1 MTSTFHIDL
10 FAPEFTK
17 NPYPDYAR
25 LRKEAPI
32 HRVLL
37 PDGRA
42 LWLVTRY
49 EDVVAALKNPR
60 LVKKGSSVMSP
71 EQLEK
76 YGNPPKSIELFFSN
90 MLSVDPPDHT
100 RLRTLVQKA
109 FTPRRIEQ
117 LRPRIQEIANTL
129 LDAVQPQGQMEFI
142 NAYAFPLPIIVIAEL
157 LGVPTEDREELRK
170 WSNAAIEMEST
181 EDRFA
186 LLAPAMD
193 AFVEYLANMFAR
205 RREQPQ
211 DDLITALIEAEEAGD
226 KLSEDELYAM
236 VILLLIAGHETTV
249 NLIGNGMLA
258 LLTNPD
264 QMHLLQEQ
272 PELIHTAIEEFL
284 RYDGP
289 VETSTARFASED
301 VTIGDQTIPRGE
313 QVMMVLGSADRDEQ
327 RFADADTLDI
337 TRTDNRHVAFGHG
350 IHFCLGAPLA
360 RLEGEIAINTVLR
373 RFPNIRMQETS
384 ESLVWRRSLL
394 IRGLQKLPVV
404 F

>member
-10 FAPEFTK
+10 FASEFTK
-17 NPYPDYAR
+17 NPYPDYAH
-25 LRKEAPI
+25 LRKEAPV
-32 HRVLL
+32 HRILL
-37 PDGRA
+37 PDGRP
-42 LWLVTRY
+42 LWLITRY
-49 EDVVAALKNPR
+49 EDVVAALKNPHLIKNGR
-60 LVKKGSSVMSP
+60 SVMST
-71 EQLEK
+71 EQQEK
-76 YGNPPKSIELFFSN
+76 YGNPPKSIELFSYN

-129 LDAVQPQGQMEFI
+129 LDEVQPQGQMDFI
-142 NAYAFPLPIIVIAEL
+142 NDYAFPLPIIVIAEL
-157 LGVPTEDREELRK
+157 LGVPAEDREELRK
-170 WSNAAIEMEST
+170 WSNAAVEAEST

-186 LLAPAMD
+186 ILAPAMD
-193 AFVEYLANMFAR
+193 AFVEYLAKMFAS
-205 RREQPQ
+205 RREHPQ

-258 LLTNPD
+258 LLTNPE
-264 QMHLLQEQ
+264 QMQLLKGQ
-272 PELIHTAIEEFL
+272 PSLIHSAIEEFL

-313 QVMMVLGSADRDEQ
+313 QVMVVIGSADRDEQ
-327 RFADADTLDI
+327 RFDAADTLDI
-337 TRTDNRHVAFGHG
+337 TRTDNRHIAFGHG

-360 RLEGEIAINTVLR
+360 RLEGEIAINTVLQR
-373 RFPNIRMQETS
+373 LPDIRLQDTQ
-384 ESLVWRRSLL
+384 ESLVWRRSLV

>member
-1 MTSTFHIDL
+1 MTSTFPIDL
-10 FAPEFTK
+10 LAPAFTQ
-17 NPYPDYAR
+17 NPYSDYAR
-25 LRKEAPI
+25 LRKEAPV
-32 HRVLL
+32 HRTTL
-37 PDGRA
+37 PDGRP
-42 LWLVTRY
+42 LWLITRY
-49 EDVVAALKNPR
+49 EDVVAALKNSH
-60 LVKKGSSVMSP
+60 LVKNGRSVMTP
-71 EQLEK
+71 EQQEQ
-76 YGNPPKSIELFFSN
+76 YGKPPKSIALFSYN

-117 LRPRIQEIANTL
+117 LRPRIQEIADSL
-129 LDAVQPQGQMEFI
+129 LDEVQPQGQMEFI
-142 NAYAFPLPIIVIAEL
+142 NDYAFPLPIIVIAEL
-157 LGVPTEDREELRK
+157 LGVPAEDREDLRK
-170 WSNAAIEMEST
+170 WSNAAIDVEST

-193 AFVEYLANMFAR
+193 AFVEYLANMFASR
-205 RREQPQ
+205 RAHPQ
-211 DDLITALIEAEEAGD
+211 DDLITALLEAEEAGD

-258 LLTNPD
+258 LLMNPD
-264 QMHLLQEQ
+264 QMRLLQEQ
-272 PELIHTAIEEFL
+272 PALIHSAVEEFL

-313 QVMMVLGSADRDEQ
+313 QVLVVIGSADRDEE
-327 RFADADTLDI
+327 RFVDPDTLDI

-373 RFPNIRMQETS
+373 RFPDIRLQDTPEN
-384 ESLVWRRSLL
+384 LVWRRSLV

>member
-37 PDGRA
+37 PDGRP

-76 YGNPPKSIELFFSN
+76 YGHPPKSIELFFSN

-142 NAYAFPLPIIVIAEL
+142 NAYAFPLPIIAIAEL

-264 QMHLLQEQ
+264 QMRLLQEQ
-272 PELIHTAIEEFL
+272 PNLIHTAIEEFL

-313 QVMMVLGSADRDEQ
+313 QVMVVLGSADRDEQ